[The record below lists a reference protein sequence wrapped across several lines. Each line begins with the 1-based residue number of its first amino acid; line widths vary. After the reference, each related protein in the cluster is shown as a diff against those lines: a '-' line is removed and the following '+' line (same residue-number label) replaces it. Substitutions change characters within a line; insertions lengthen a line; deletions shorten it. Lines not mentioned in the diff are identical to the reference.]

1 MSSLFLQYDAPMN
14 VITYK
19 LVSCE
24 YHSTTIIFILD
35 SLKFRLPVHD
45 GHIESNQHNIN
56 IMDICIL
63 SFFLILSNLNL
74 FNVYMYMHNYICI
87 IYFHE

>member
-19 LVSCE
+19 LISCE
-24 YHSTTIIFILD
+24 YHLKHSTTIIFIWD
-35 SLKFRLPVHD
+35 SLKFRLPVYD
-45 GHIESNQHNIN
+45 GHIEYYGY
-56 IMDICIL
+56 L
-63 SFFLILSNLNL
+63 YFEVFLILSNLNL